1 MSEPKRKEDV
11 DDLLDE
17 MSKESF
23 PASDA
28 PQLDGLE
35 RVGAPAANAV
45 PKHPAEQA
53 PPPEVPD
60 PPPSGREPG
69 VLSERYRI
77 GDAAITLRTVND
89 RFEIGL
95 DENPTT
101 LDAAGVEE
109 LISLIERHRPSLHG
123 ER

>member
-1 MSEPKRKEDV
+1 MSDPRRSENVEA
-11 DDLLDE
+11 LIDE

-35 RVGAPAANAV
+35 REGAPAANAV
-45 PKHPAEQA
+45 PKHPTEHA

-60 PPPSGREPG
+60 LPESDKEPG
-69 VLSERYRI
+69 VLEERYRI
-77 GDAAITLRTVND
+77 GEHGAVTLRTLHD

-95 DENPTT
+95 DQNPMT
-101 LDAAGVEE
+101 LDAAGVEQLLE
-109 LISLIERHRPSLHG
+109 LIQRHRPSLHA
-123 ER
+123 

>member
-1 MSEPKRKEDV
+1 MSEPKRSENV
-11 DDLLDE
+11 DSLLDE

-28 PQLDGLE
+28 PQLDGIE
-35 RVGAPAANAV
+35 REGAPAANAV
-45 PKHPAEQA
+45 PKHPAEHA

-60 PPPSGREPG
+60 PPPSEQQTN
-69 VLSERYRI
+69 VLEERYRI
-77 GDAAITLRTVND
+77 GDCAVTLRTVND

-95 DENPTT
+95 DRNPMM

-109 LISLIERHRPSLHG
+109 LIALIERHRPPLHAS
-123 ER
+123 R